1 MGYSYYYPE
10 IQTADYTIKFIH
22 NDFLQQAVDTG
33 IISMFMLIYLF
44 ASNIVSKKCTDYQ
57 KEILVIMILHM
68 LLEFDM
74 QFLVI
79 HLIFVMLLEE
89 KEGKIKCFKIK
100 KAKLTIILL
109 TIIQI
114 SIFSYFGISSFSEK
128 YGNYEVA
135 LNLLP
140 NKTNSKIQKLKN
152 VQNISEAYEIANEL
166 LKDNKY
172 VLPAYMVK
180 ANYAYYTENWEQMV
194 ENQKRVISLDKYD
207 IKNYEEYI
215 YIISNGLEK
224 TIKQNKNEDT
234 KFLIEQALNVVNIL
248 EEVKKNTSQLA
259 YKIID
264 KPELELN
271 EATKQYLNVLENFD

>member
-1 MGYSYYYPE
+1 M
-10 IQTADYTIKFIH
+10 
-22 NDFLQQAVDTG
+22 
-33 IISMFMLIYLF
+33 
-44 ASNIVSKKCTDYQ
+44 
-57 KEILVIMILHM
+57 
-68 LLEFDM
+68 
-74 QFLVI
+74 
-79 HLIFVMLLEE
+79 
-89 KEGKIKCFKIK
+89 
-100 KAKLTIILL
+100 
-109 TIIQI
+109 
-114 SIFSYFGISSFSEK
+114 
-128 YGNYEVA
+128 
-135 LNLLP
+135 LP